1 MVQNPLQRRPIE
13 RNPASFSEADDGLV
27 TALED
32 LEQAENYSAWILELV
47 SPHVSGRIL
56 EVGAGRGTYSTHFA
70 ERGKLTALEPSDAQ
84 SAALRDRLRD
94 HPTATVITAQLDGAV
109 APGSYDTVVLLN
121 VLEHIPDDHQALHDI
136 HNALAPGGTLILWV
150 PAFEALYGDFDRR
163 IGHYRRYR
171 RDDLAAAVRK
181 VGFQTV
187 NARYTNMPGFFAWWL
202 VVRLLG
208 KAPTVGRLT
217 VIYDRVV
224 VPVVRRVERVI
235 RPPFG
240 QSVMVVAQRV

>member
-1 MVQNPLQRRPIE
+1 VKNPFQHRPIE
-13 RNPASFSEADDGLV
+13 RNPASFDEADEGLV
-27 TALED
+27 AALQD

-70 ERGKLTALEPSDAQ
+70 ERGKLTALEPSEAQ
-84 SAALRDRLRD
+84 SAALRE
-94 HPTATVITAQLDGAV
+94 QLDGAV
-109 APGSYDTVVLLN
+109 APGSYDTVILLN
-121 VLEHIPDDHQALHDI
+121 VLEHIPDDRQALHDI
-136 HNALAPGGTLILWV
+136 HNALAPGGKLILWV

-171 RDDLAAAVRK
+171 RDDLAATVRK

-187 NARYTNMPGFFAWWL
+187 NARYTNLPGFFAWWL
-202 VVRLLG
+202 VVRVLG
-208 KAPTVGRLT
+208 KTPTVGRLT
-217 VIYDRVV
+217 VVYDRVV
-224 VPVVRRVERVI
+224 VPVVRRVERRI

>member
-1 MVQNPLQRRPIE
+1 MKNPFRSRPVE
-13 RNPASFSEADDGLV
+13 RNPAGFHEADDGLV
-27 TALED
+27 ATLEA
-32 LEQAENYSAWILELV
+32 LEQAENYAAWILELV

-70 ERGKLTALEPSDAQ
+70 ERGKLTALEPSEAQ
-84 SAALRDRLRD
+84 STALRERLRG
-94 HPTATVITAQLDGAV
+94 HPTATVITAALDGAI
-109 APGSYDTVVLLN
+109 APGSYDTVILLN
-121 VLEHIPDDHQALHDI
+121 VLEHIPDDRQALRDI
-136 HNALAPGGTLILWV
+136 HSALAPGGKLILWV

-187 NARYTNMPGFFAWWL
+187 NARYTNLPGFFAWWL

-224 VPVVRRVERVI
+224 VPVVRRAERVI
-235 RPPFG
+235 RPPLG